1 MNTSYIVS
9 LRSVIV
15 RRYKSTDYGE
25 QRLKGNINN
34 DLRLHLI
41 RRQRTIVN
49 IKSQHSPLLTTSNK
63 KKVIAPVRKPF

>member
-49 IKSQHSPLLTTSNK
+49 IKSQHSHLLTTSNK